1 MRRRHDVHCGRIV
14 GRMVRDM
21 VEVVLCIQYLLL
33 APNVRLEML
42 SASPFVH
49 VLAEPS
55 FGLSFRLSTPIKLV
69 YSQHITHS
77 QEPIAL
83 VSLLLYAMVIN
94 MAIPIHPSP

>member
-55 FGLSFRLSTPIKLV
+55 FGLSFRLSTPIKL
-69 YSQHITHS
+69 YSQHITRY

-94 MAIPIHPSP
+94 MAIPIHSCP